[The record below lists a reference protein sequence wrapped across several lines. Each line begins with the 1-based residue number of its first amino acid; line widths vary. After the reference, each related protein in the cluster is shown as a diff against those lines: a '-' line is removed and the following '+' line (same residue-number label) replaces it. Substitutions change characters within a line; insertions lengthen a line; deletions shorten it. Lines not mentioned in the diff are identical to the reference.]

1 MNCTI
6 DEQET
11 TSMKMSGL
19 LALLSTKPVRRWVIY
34 QYMLSKMFINTVLG
48 LNKNMEWLRRILH
61 SNRSDR
67 NVYVKDQQN
76 DATEALL
83 DILQLSNF
91 KQAFK
96 YSVEMVEQRKCM
108 ECEATESITTLETTL
123 NLIPDITTI
132 KCVQDM
138 YDTQLGRPS
147 IEERNAIECNS
158 NNCRNARQRK
168 QYVTK
173 LNKANDVIFV
183 MIKKQF
189 IMERNGSVR
198 STKSF
203 PSTSLRVLSKNYQL
217 KALVEHC
224 NSSGPNSGHYK
235 YWHYEPANELWMCRN
250 DNLPV
255 ERSKAAPR
263 DGIMFLY
270 ELKGSQTTGDQAAMP
285 IQDNLEQDI
294 QNLSL
299 TEEFELHL

>member
-61 SNRSDR
+61 SNRSDV

-76 DATEALL
+76 DATEALF
-83 DILQLSNF
+83 DILQLSHF
-91 KQAFK
+91 QQAFK

-123 NLIPDITTI
+123 NLIPDITSI
-132 KCVQDM
+132 KCVQEM

-147 IEERNAIECNS
+147 VEERNAIECNS

-203 PSTSLRVLSKNYQL
+203 PSTSLRVLSKTYQL